1 MSNKF
6 RVDERVMVV
15 GPNGG
20 ENRLGVVDGWTGT
33 IREERHPVY
42 VVEIDANG
50 RRYVYGRHDL
60 QPLASGDE
68 DGGRG

>member
-1 MSNKF
+1 MNEALN
-6 RVDERVMVV
+6 VGEPVMVK
-15 GPNGG
+15 GPNAE

-33 IREERHPVY
+33 VREERHPVY

-50 RRYVYGRHDL
+50 RRYIYGRHDL
-60 QPLASGDE
+60 QPLENE